1 MSSNEFLQQDIIR
14 DILLRLPV
22 ESLARCKCVS
32 KPWHELICDPHFVK
46 TYLKQGFH
54 DHKLII
60 TSPPNSLYSI
70 NLSKQPLSNIEDE
83 IPIKLNFEHPNH
95 WLRVLTSCDGLLLL
109 VYDDNTMVLLNP
121 TTLEFKKLPDKSS
134 NMSKCRT
141 IYGIGFD
148 ASTNDYK
155 IVTITFPDVENVENN
170 DPENCPEMLVQVYTI
185 RHNCWKQIQNSP
197 FNHSDSWPCSG
208 VFLNGSIHW
217 LATITWSYKWIIA
230 AFDIVTEKFR
240 EVPLPDIYADDEG
253 QIDTARLTVLG
264 KCLSLCLYVYHLTVD
279 GNQTYTWD
287 IWMMK
292 EYGVTSSWT
301 KVTINEPDNMF
312 YTLGPVCMLGEH
324 EILMESNGRR
334 LVMYNMEHK
343 SFKDIVIC
351 GLPDIFREHVICSES
366 LVSPHCNIWD

>member
-170 DPENCPEMLVQVYTI
+170 DRSCEIFV
-185 RHNCWKQIQNSP
+185 S
-197 FNHSDSWPCSG
+197 
-208 VFLNGSIHW
+208 
-217 LATITWSYKWIIA
+217 A
-230 AFDIVTEKFR
+230 
-240 EVPLPDIYADDEG
+240 
-253 QIDTARLTVLG
+253 
-264 KCLSLCLYVYHLTVD
+264 SL
-279 GNQTYTWD
+279 
-287 IWMMK
+287 
-292 EYGVTSSWT
+292 
-301 KVTINEPDNMF
+301 
-312 YTLGPVCMLGEH
+312 
-324 EILMESNGRR
+324 
-334 LVMYNMEHK
+334 
-343 SFKDIVIC
+343 
-351 GLPDIFREHVICSES
+351 
-366 LVSPHCNIWD
+366 